1 MRSESYSMAP
11 ITDTDLTKQDRTV
24 ILKRNDLIID
34 EKECQVVNFIDIST
48 YKRLKQ
54 EKVNNELLRTLN
66 TTVHHEMLAPLRAN
80 VEICKRLLIKLKQ
93 DKDALRLVQI
103 MLVSSQ
109 MVMMHANDL
118 LDSRIIEKGSFVP
131 NLSLGSI
138 IETAKEMIELMNST
152 LNERELTI
160 VLEKTDQLEP
170 NCAKFDK
177 RRLQQVLLNL
187 LSNAVKYSHSGT
199 ILVSINIF
207 WLPNQDTMIE
217 IRVKDE
223 GVGLKEET
231 IEKLFKPFSV
241 H

>member
-1 MRSESYSMAP
+1 MTS
-11 ITDTDLTKQDRTV
+11 ITDSEQTKEDRTV

-48 YKRLKQ
+48 YKKLKQ

-80 VEICKRLLIKLKQ
+80 VEICKRLLIKLKKDQ
-93 DKDALRLVQI
+93 DALRLIQI

-131 NLSLGSI
+131 NLSLGSVS
-138 IETAKEMIELMNST
+138 ETAKEIIELMNST

-160 VLEKTDQLEP
+160 VLE
-170 NCAKFDK
+170 
-177 RRLQQVLLNL
+177 
-187 LSNAVKYSHSGT
+187 
-199 ILVSINIF
+199 
-207 WLPNQDTMIE
+207 
-217 IRVKDE
+217 
-223 GVGLKEET
+223 
-231 IEKLFKPFSV
+231 
-241 H
+241 

>member
-1 MRSESYSMAP
+1 MTS
-11 ITDTDLTKQDRTV
+11 ITDSEQTKEDRTV

-48 YKRLKQ
+48 YKKLKQ

-80 VEICKRLLIKLKQ
+80 VEICKRLLIKLKKDQ
-93 DKDALRLVQI
+93 DALRLIQI

-138 IETAKEMIELMNST
+138 SETAKEIIELMNST

-160 VLEKTDQLEP
+160 VLE
-170 NCAKFDK
+170 
-177 RRLQQVLLNL
+177 
-187 LSNAVKYSHSGT
+187 
-199 ILVSINIF
+199 
-207 WLPNQDTMIE
+207 
-217 IRVKDE
+217 
-223 GVGLKEET
+223 
-231 IEKLFKPFSV
+231 
-241 H
+241 

>member
-1 MRSESYSMAP
+1 MKEILVSFQESKLRSETYNMTS
-11 ITDTDLTKQDRTV
+11 ITDSEQTKEDRTV

-48 YKRLKQ
+48 YKKLKQ

-80 VEICKRLLIKLKQ
+80 VEICKRLLIKLKKDQ
-93 DKDALRLVQI
+93 DALRLIQI

-131 NLSLGSI
+131 NLSLGSVS
-138 IETAKEMIELMNST
+138 ETAKEIIEFMNST

-160 VLEKTDQLEP
+160 VLE
-170 NCAKFDK
+170 
-177 RRLQQVLLNL
+177 
-187 LSNAVKYSHSGT
+187 
-199 ILVSINIF
+199 
-207 WLPNQDTMIE
+207 
-217 IRVKDE
+217 
-223 GVGLKEET
+223 
-231 IEKLFKPFSV
+231 
-241 H
+241 

>member
-1 MRSESYSMAP
+1 MTS
-11 ITDTDLTKQDRTV
+11 ITDSEQTKEDKTV

-48 YKRLKQ
+48 YKKLKQ

-80 VEICKRLLIKLKQ
+80 VEICKRLLIKLKKDQ
-93 DKDALRLVQI
+93 DALRLIQI

-131 NLSLGSI
+131 NLSLGSVS
-138 IETAKEMIELMNST
+138 ETAKEIIELMNST

-160 VLEKTDQLEP
+160 VLE
-170 NCAKFDK
+170 
-177 RRLQQVLLNL
+177 
-187 LSNAVKYSHSGT
+187 
-199 ILVSINIF
+199 
-207 WLPNQDTMIE
+207 
-217 IRVKDE
+217 
-223 GVGLKEET
+223 
-231 IEKLFKPFSV
+231 
-241 H
+241 